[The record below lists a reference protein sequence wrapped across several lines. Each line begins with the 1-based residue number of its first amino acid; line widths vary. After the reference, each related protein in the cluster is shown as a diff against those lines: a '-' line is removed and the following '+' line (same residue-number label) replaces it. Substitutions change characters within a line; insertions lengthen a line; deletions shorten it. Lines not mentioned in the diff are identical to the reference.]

1 MPSFYEEAAALFK
14 AGKNPTVEVELI
26 PFPEDV
32 GKKPNFLYV
41 NLNKTNKDDSNVV
54 DSAFV
59 IISGVAGKVVDGK
72 FGVLGDLELTS
83 VGYSSEVWFKEIGI
97 QLNKIINE
105 FSAVNGSNYFTEL
118 ILYADSGVLEA
129 QADSPPIPFGKPPPI
144 PFGKP
149 LQSKV
154 RFVGCNNLTGCLDCT
169 SCCINGS
176 DCGNGCGACG

>member
-14 AGKNPTVEVELI
+14 AGKNPTLEVELI

-41 NLNKTNKDDSNVV
+41 NLNKTDKDDSNVV

-83 VGYSSEVWFKEIGI
+83 VGYSIDFWFEQIGI
-97 QLNKIINE
+97 QLNKIVNE
-105 FSAVNGSNYFTEL
+105 FVAVNGKNYTSEF
-118 ILYADSGVLEA
+118 ILYADNNVLEA
-129 QADSPPIPFGKPPPI
+129 QADTIPPILNT
-144 PFGKP
+144 
-149 LQSKV
+149 LQKKV
-154 RFVGCNNLTGCLDCT
+154 SYSSSSDSCTNCCNSGCPGICF
-169 SCCINGS
+169 SCQCS
-176 DCGNGCGACG
+176 